1 MPPEIYNANPTVF
14 ATAKS
19 SSLASN
25 SLWMDDFGSS
35 SDSDESDI
43 EAIDPEEIFGMYPP
57 PKKPMHICYQLNGAS
72 VFTYLT
78 YHSNIY

>member
-1 MPPEIYNANPTVF
+1 
-14 ATAKS
+14 
-19 SSLASN
+19 
-25 SLWMDDFGSS
+25 MDDFGSS